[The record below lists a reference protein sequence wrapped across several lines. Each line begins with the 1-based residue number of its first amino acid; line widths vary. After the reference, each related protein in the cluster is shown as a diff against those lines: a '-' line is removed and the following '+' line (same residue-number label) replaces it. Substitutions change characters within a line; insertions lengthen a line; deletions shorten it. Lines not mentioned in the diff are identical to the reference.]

1 MVALQGY
8 SPAISE
14 FGDARLS
21 ARKPRLLI
29 VTSHP
34 IQYQVP
40 WFRALHADGRLELQ
54 VLFLSLPDAQQQGV
68 GFGHAFEWDVPLL
81 DGYSWV
87 QAPSAKGD
95 IRAGWWGLSLAA
107 AADDIATQAPDV
119 VLVCGWQK
127 RGMLQCLLAARQL
140 GLPLLLRAESN
151 DLRPCWLLRSLKNR
165 WIARH
170 ADQLLPIGKANRA
183 FYERLG
189 LAARIGP
196 EVAYFVDNG
205 FFSSRSAGRITGS
218 ADVRSKFGVP
228 EAACC
233 FLFAGKLEP
242 KKRPQDLLAA
252 LESVQRSS
260 ANPVHLLIVG
270 SGPLEAQL
278 RSRVE
283 ASRLPVTFAGFLNQ
297 TEIPAA
303 YAAADCLVLPSDYSE
318 TWGLV
323 VNEAMACGI
332 PAIVSDRVG
341 CGPDLVHQAETGFQ
355 FKFGDIDGLA
365 ESMLAFIALTSA
377 QRHEMGSR
385 ARQLVLD
392 KYSIKA
398 AVEGT
403 IRAILEVSR
412 VS

>member
-1 MVALQGY
+1 M
-8 SPAISE
+8 
-14 FGDARLS
+14 S

-40 WFRALHADGRLELQ
+40 WFRALHADGRLDLQ
-54 VLFLSLPDAQQQGV
+54 VLFLSLPDAHQQGT

-81 DGYSWV
+81 DDYRWV

-95 IRAGWWGLSLAA
+95 IRNGWWGLSLAA
-107 AADDIATQAPDV
+107 AANDISAQAPDV
-119 VLVCGWQK
+119 VLVCGWHK
-127 RGMLQCLLAARQL
+127 RGMLQCLLAARRL

-151 DLRPCWLLRSLKNR
+151 GLEPSGALRSLKNR

-170 ADQLLPIGKANRA
+170 ADQLLPIGKANRQ

-189 LAARIGP
+189 LATRIGP

-205 FFSSRSAGRITGS
+205 FFASRSARHSAGS
-218 ADVRSKFGVP
+218 AVIRSKFRIP

-233 FLFAGKLEP
+233 FLFAGKLES

-252 LESVQRSS
+252 LENIQHSS
-260 ANPVHLLIVG
+260 ASAVHLLIVG

-283 ASRLPVTFAGFLNQ
+283 AARLPVTFAGFQNQ
-297 TEIPAA
+297 TEMPAA
-303 YAAADCLVLPSDYSE
+303 YAAADCLVLPSEYGE

-323 VNEAMACGI
+323 VNEAMACGL
-332 PAIVSDRVG
+332 PAIVSDQVG
-341 CGPDLVHQAETGFQ
+341 CGPDLVHQGETGFRFQ
-355 FKFGDIDGLA
+355 CGDVGELA
-365 ESMLAFIALTSA
+365 QAMCAFLALPAD
-377 QRHEMGSR
+377 QRRAMGSR
-385 ARQLVLD
+385 AQRLVLD
-392 KYSIKA
+392 KYSIEA

-403 IRAILEVSR
+403 IKAVQKVAHVAEQIA
-412 VS
+412 

>member
-1 MVALQGY
+1 M
-8 SPAISE
+8 
-14 FGDARLS
+14 S
-21 ARKPRLLI
+21 ASKPRLLI

-40 WFRALHADGRLELQ
+40 WFRALHADDRLELQ
-54 VLFLSLPDAQQQGV
+54 VLFLSLPDAQQQGA

-95 IRAGWWGLSLAA
+95 IRDGWWGLSLAA
-107 AADDIATQAPDV
+107 AANDISTQAPDV

-151 DLRPCWLLRSLKNR
+151 GLEPSGALRSLKNR

-170 ADQLLPIGKANRA
+170 ADQLLPIGKANRT

-205 FFSSRSAGRITGS
+205 FFSSRSARQSTGS
-218 ADVRSKFGVP
+218 AEFRSHFGIP

-252 LESVQRSS
+252 LEHVQRSS
-260 ANPVHLLIVG
+260 AYPVHLLIVG
-270 SGPLEAQL
+270 SGPLDAQL
-278 RSRVE
+278 RSQVE
-283 ASRLPVTFAGFLNQ
+283 AAQLPVTFAGFRNQ
-297 TEIPAA
+297 TGMPAA
-303 YAAADCLVLPSDYSE
+303 YAAADCLVLPSEYGE

-323 VNEAMACGI
+323 VNEAMACGL
-332 PAIVSDRVG
+332 PAIVSDHVG
-341 CGPDLVHQAETGFQ
+341 CGPDLVHHRETGFI
-355 FKFGDIDGLA
+355 FKCGDVSELA
-365 ESMLAFIALTSA
+365 RVMCAFMALSA
-377 QRHEMGSR
+377 EQRRAMGSR
-385 ARQLVLD
+385 AQRLVLD
-392 KYSIKA
+392 TYSIDA
-398 AVEGT
+398 AVAGT
-403 IRAILEVSR
+403 IKAVQEV
-412 VS
+412 VHVV